1 MAATDRKREGMNN
14 QKREM
19 RVMVVPVTGPEL
31 ADDGS
36 IYATLP
42 ENSTVLGVSLTTLV
56 AGAASSTAQININGT
71 NHGAALAT
79 AALGSVANATPVK
92 YSTGGDVIIKAGA
105 TAPGANFVGEVT
117 ISYVETQM
125 VNGEYTA

>member
-1 MAATDRKREGMNN
+1 MAATDRKREGLNN
-14 QKREM
+14 QKREV

-42 ENSTVLGVSLTTLV
+42 ENSTVIQYALTTLV
-56 AGAASSTAQININGT
+56 AGAATSTAQININGS
-71 NHGAALAT
+71 NHGSALAT
-79 AALGSVANATPVK
+79 AAAGTVVGATAAK
-92 YSTGGDVIIKAGA
+92 YATGGDVILKAGT
-105 TAPGANFVGEVT
+105 TAPGANFVGELE
-117 ISYVETQM
+117 ICYVETNM